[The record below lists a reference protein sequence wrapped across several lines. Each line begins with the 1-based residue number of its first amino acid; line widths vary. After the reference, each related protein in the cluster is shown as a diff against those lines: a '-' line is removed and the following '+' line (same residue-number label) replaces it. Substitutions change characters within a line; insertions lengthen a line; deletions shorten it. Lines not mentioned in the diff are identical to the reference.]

1 MTAAPTGKASFPGES
16 LQSLL
21 TDCSGLCY
29 PSSPG
34 TTTDI
39 LFNLSAQ
46 QRSQRFRNRLQE
58 GTDEMSVCESRL
70 AQHVITLLDNLSPDS
85 RACLFANPLAEID
98 ATEGADWT
106 HSNNPLREIRH
117 VLAGIR
123 HLIHHP
129 AVRNTTFI
137 LPPCLFNEG
146 PLYLPHAHA
155 LLFNEDP
162 DVTLAVEESEGNTHF
177 VWSDGLS
184 LTLPNVGEGLP
195 MSFDHP
201 RLKPLPCIAGF
212 PVLNAVAEIAP
223 FLTSFGPASQEEI
236 EQSAERFDHALEL
249 LRQLWP
255 LAYHALRRH
264 VRALCILGQRNH
276 SRSHSPPELPG
287 TILMSLD
294 EVECIGDLL
303 CHESSHLRMNVF
315 RFYDPIAHA
324 RSAEQEATGFVSP
337 WRPDLRPLRGLV
349 DGVHA
354 FLNVCRYH
362 QRLQERFPDAWASGV
377 IYERQKRNVIQA
389 NALLREHGIP
399 TGLGKMLLDEFERE
413 TALL

>member
-1 MTAAPTGKASFPGES
+1 MTASPTGKAGFSGES
-16 LQSLL
+16 FKSLP

-29 PSSPG
+29 PSPPG
-34 TTTDI
+34 ATVDI
-39 LFNLSAQ
+39 LFGLSAL
-46 QRSQRFRNRLQE
+46 QRSERFRNRLHTALE
-58 GTDEMSVCESRL
+58 GMDGNERRL
-70 AQHVITLLDNLSPDS
+70 AQHVITLLDGLSPDR

-98 ATEGADWT
+98 AAGGVYSD
-106 HSNNPLREIRH
+106 NNRLREIRQ
-117 VLAGIR
+117 VLAGVR

-137 LPPCLFNEG
+137 LPSCLFNEG

-184 LTLPNVGEGLP
+184 LTLPNVGQGLP

-201 RLKPLPCIAGF
+201 RLKPLPRIAGF

-236 EQSAERFDHALEL
+236 EQSAERFDHAVEL
-249 LRQLWP
+249 LRQIWP

-287 TILMSLD
+287 TILMSLED
-294 EVECIGDLL
+294 VECIGDLL

-399 TGLGKMLLDEFERE
+399 TELGKMLLDEFERE
-413 TALL
+413 AALL